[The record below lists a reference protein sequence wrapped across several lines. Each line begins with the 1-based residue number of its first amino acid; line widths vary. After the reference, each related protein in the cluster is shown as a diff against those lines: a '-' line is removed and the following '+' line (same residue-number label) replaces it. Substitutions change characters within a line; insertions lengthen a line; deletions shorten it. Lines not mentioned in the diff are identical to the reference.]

1 MIQFHEFYGKPN
13 IQQINSFLKGM
24 SHLISAKDVAEYI
37 RKHFNLKRVKL
48 NSTATK
54 VMSFEQF
61 ISEEK
66 EIKVGGYQTTH
77 HYMCPS
83 AVKFLKKHM
92 RMDHDIKDL
101 ERVAKLS
108 DDVFKIEA
116 DVEDSGKVSDSQIDK
131 AQKLTD
137 QVYATVEKMGH
148 KKSEA
153 SYMDL
158 HMDAIKNPD
167 KAGSMKG

>member
-1 MIQFHEFYGKPN
+1 MKNFRQFIKF
-13 IQQINSFLKGM
+13 
-24 SHLISAKDVAEYI
+24 V
-37 RKHFNLKRVKL
+37 
-48 NSTATK
+48 
-54 VMSFEQF
+54 

-83 AVKFLKKHM
+83 AVRFIKKHS
-92 RMDHDIKDL
+92 RMDHDPQDL
-101 ERVAKLS
+101 EDIARLS

-116 DVEDSGKVSDSQIDK
+116 DVEKSGKVSDEQIK
-131 AQKLTD
+131 SAQRLTD
-137 QVYATVEKMGH
+137 MVYDIVKKMGH
-148 KKSEA
+148 EKSEA

-167 KAGSMKG
+167 KAGSMK

>member
-1 MIQFHEFYGKPN
+1 MKNF
-13 IQQINSFLKGM
+13 
-24 SHLISAKDVAEYI
+24 
-37 RKHFNLKRVKL
+37 R
-48 NSTATK
+48 
-54 VMSFEQF
+54 QF
-61 ISEEK
+61 IKEEK
-66 EIKVGGYQTTH
+66 EMKVDGYQTTH

-83 AVKFLKKHM
+83 AIRFLKKHM
-92 RMDHDIKDL
+92 RKDADTQKL
-101 ERVAKLS
+101 EDVARLS

-116 DVEDSGKVSDSQIDK
+116 DVEDSGKVSDSQIEK

-137 QVYATVEKMGH
+137 QVYATIEKMGH
-148 KKSEA
+148 KKTEA

>member
-1 MIQFHEFYGKPN
+1 MRTFKH
-13 IQQINSFLKGM
+13 
-24 SHLISAKDVAEYI
+24 YI
-37 RKHFNLKRVKL
+37 
-48 NSTATK
+48 T
-54 VMSFEQF
+54 
-61 ISEEK
+61 EEK
-66 EIKVGGYQTTH
+66 EIKVGDYQTTY

-83 AVKFLKKHM
+83 AVRFLKKHM

-167 KAGSMKG
+167 KAGTMMG